1 MATQKTEIPTKNI
14 INIGL
19 LIAGFLVVK
28 KVLETIGV
36 LKTSEEKKEEE
47 QSIALETGST
57 TTSIVI
63 DKNKP
68 ELALN
73 PNYWKAILTDINKK
87 RIAKKLPKLTS
98 DNIAKLLTND
108 LGIKTNYVYQADNI
122 WNQIVASKGVFDD
135 NETRLYNA
143 IQKIRSQLIL
153 SFIVYRVST
162 RFNIDFWNFIKSF
175 TNETEQSKIYN
186 IIKSKPLI

>member
-1 MATQKTEIPTKNI
+1 MATKQTEIPTKNI

-28 KVLETIGV
+28 KVLEKIGV
-36 LKTSEEKKEEE
+36 LKTSADIKEEQ
-47 QSIALETGST
+47 QSEALETGST
-57 TTSIVI
+57 TTSQVI

-73 PNYWKAILTDINKK
+73 PTYWKAILNDINKK

-98 DNIAKLLTND
+98 ENIAKLLTND
-108 LGIKTNYVYQADNI
+108 LAIKTNYVYQADNI
-122 WNQIVASKGVFDD
+122 WNQIMVSKGVFNDD
-135 NETRLYNA
+135 ENRLYNA

-162 RFNIDFWNFIKSF
+162 RFKIDFWNFIKDF
-175 TNETEQSKIYN
+175 TNEAEQSKIYN